1 MNPRFANQ
9 GGFLEPR
16 RKTSSLK
23 DKIELVTNIVIILAV
38 LLLGAS
44 YVKAHF
50 GHHDE
55 GLVIGSTVDPPS
67 GYSWRDHN
75 QTLLVAVRKGCIFC
89 ERSYPFYRQLEGLEH
104 DSHLKA
110 HILMVMPDDPS
121 SGAALLSAQG
131 IKSQSITNISLS
143 SIKVSGTPTLLL
155 VDANGRLVQRWVGE
169 LNASSAEAVLA
180 QLRR

>member
-1 MNPRFANQ
+1 
-9 GGFLEPR
+9 LEPQ

-23 DKIELVTNIVIILAV
+23 DKVELAANIVIILVV
-38 LLLGAS
+38 LLLGGS
-44 YVKAHF
+44 YLKARLV
-50 GHHDE
+50 HHDE
-55 GLVIGSTVDPPS
+55 DLVVGSKVDSPS
-67 GYSWRDHN
+67 GYSWREHN
-75 QTLLVAVRKGCIFC
+75 QTLLVAVRKGCAFC
-89 ERSYPFYRQLEGLEH
+89 ERSYPFYRQLEALEH

-143 SIKVSGTPTLLL
+143 SIKISGTPTLLL
-155 VDANGRLVQRWVGE
+155 VDANGRLLQRWVGE